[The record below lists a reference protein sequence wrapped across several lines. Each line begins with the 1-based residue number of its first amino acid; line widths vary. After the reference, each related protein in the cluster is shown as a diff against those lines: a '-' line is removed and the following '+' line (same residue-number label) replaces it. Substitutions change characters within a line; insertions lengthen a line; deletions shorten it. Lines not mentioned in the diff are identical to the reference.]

1 MPELGV
7 TPPCLLKAW
16 ANHMAELRGYLRHRS
31 GLGEEADDLL
41 QEVFIKA
48 LRQDILFCAIENPR
62 AWLFQVAR
70 NTLADHLRCARAFIP
85 LPEDVPAPIAD
96 DHPVVDDLSQC
107 LPRVLSELSAA
118 DRLAITLCDIEG
130 YSQQVLADHLGIS
143 LPGAKSRI
151 QRARKRLR
159 DQLVKAC
166 QVTFDDQGEVCC
178 FVPRPPLTE

>member
-16 ANHMAELRGYLRHRS
+16 ASHMAELRGYLRHRS
-31 GLGEEADDLL
+31 RSGEEADDLL

-70 NTLADHLRCARAFIP
+70 NTLADRMRCARVFIP
-85 LPEDVPAPIAD
+85 LPEDLPAPIPD
-96 DHPVVDDLSQC
+96 EHPVVDDLSQC

-130 YSQQVLADHLGIS
+130 HSQQVLADRLGIT

-159 DQLVKAC
+159 DRLIVAC
-166 QVTFDDQGEVCC
+166 QVTFDDRGEVCC